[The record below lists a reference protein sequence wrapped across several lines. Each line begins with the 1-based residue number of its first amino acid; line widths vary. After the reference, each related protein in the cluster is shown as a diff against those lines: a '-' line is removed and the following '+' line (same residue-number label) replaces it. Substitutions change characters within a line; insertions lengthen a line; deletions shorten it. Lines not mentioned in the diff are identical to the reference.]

1 LKVIKI
7 KRALLSVADK
17 TGIVKLAKVLKEFDC
32 EIISTGGTKVVL
44 EDAGISVTDIST
56 VTGNSEAFC
65 GRMKSL
71 SFNIGSALLFDR
83 EKDWKEAEE
92 LAIEPIDLVVC
103 NLYPFAAVK
112 ERGAE
117 LPELIENID
126 IGGPTMIRAAA
137 KNYKYVAVVTD
148 IADYKKIITEL
159 MLKKGSLSLETRSE
173 LMRKTFNYTA
183 DYDNLIASTM
193 DELAGSRS
201 LRLHFRAEKKLR
213 YGENSHQE
221 GYLFREAGSENSL
234 YDMKI
239 LHGKE
244 ISYNNIAD
252 IQSAIEA
259 VRDLKNQGCAII
271 KHNNPCGLAEGRD
284 QVQVFAN
291 AWAGDPI
298 SAYGSII
305 AFNKPVS
312 KATAEFLQLD
322 NKIRTLRKFVEVIV
336 APDFSAA
343 ALDYLFK
350 HKNLRII
357 EFNPQDYKPDFEQK
371 IINGSL
377 LLQNCDN
384 KLYEKLE
391 SVTEIKFAIEND
403 LDLIEF
409 GIKAVKQIKSN
420 SIVIVRRT
428 NDGGCNLLGMGAGQ
442 PNRLVSTKLA
452 IEKAIE
458 NLTREYNGSDLTN
471 YLEKEIAAAI
481 LVSDA
486 FFPFADNVELAGNA
500 GIRRI
505 IQPGGSIRDKAV
517 IKKCN
522 ELGIA
527 MLFTG
532 IRHFKH

>member
-1 LKVIKI
+1 VIKI

-32 EIISTGGTKVVL
+32 EIISTGGTKAVL
-44 EDAGISVTDIST
+44 EDAGISVTDISV
-56 VTGNSEAFC
+56 VTGNSEAFG
-65 GRMKSL
+65 GRMKTL

-92 LAIEPIDLVVC
+92 LAVDPIDLVVC

-112 ERGAE
+112 QKGAE

-126 IGGPTMIRAAA
+126 IGGPTMIRAGA

-148 IADYKKIITEL
+148 IADYRNIIAEL
-159 MLKKGSLSLETRSE
+159 KLNKGSLSLETRWE
-173 LMRKTFNYTA
+173 LMRKTFNYTT
-183 DYDNLIASTM
+183 DYDSLIASTM

-201 LRLHFRAEKKLR
+201 LRFHFRMGKKLR

-221 GYLFREAGSENSL
+221 GYLFRETGAENSL
-234 YDMKI
+234 YDMKV

-244 ISYNNIAD
+244 ISYNNMSD
-252 IQSAIEA
+252 IHSAIEA

-291 AWAGDPI
+291 AWAGDPV

-336 APDFSAA
+336 APGFSAA
-343 ALDYLFK
+343 TSDYLFK

-357 EFNPQDYKPDFEQK
+357 EFDPQKYRPESEQK
-371 IINGSL
+371 KITGAL
-377 LLQNCDN
+377 LVQSCDN
-384 KLYEKLE
+384 KLYDKLE
-391 SVTEIKFAIEND
+391 SVTEIGFPIEKD

-409 GIKAVKQIKSN
+409 GINAVKQIRSN
-420 SIVIVRRT
+420 AIIIVRRT
-428 NDGGCNLLGMGAGQ
+428 KDGGCHLLGMGAGQ

-452 IEKAIE
+452 IEKAVE
-458 NLTREYNGSDLTN
+458 NLTRDYNGTDQTK
-471 YLEKEIAAAI
+471 YTAKEIAASI

-500 GIRRI
+500 GIRKI

-517 IKKCN
+517 IKKCDK
-522 ELGIA
+522 LGIA